1 MGRQAVTPFLAST
14 YDRFVMEAFPCHHF
28 SRDMNRIPPERLI
41 LALPDV
47 ELEKFVREWVLL
59 KKTYAGVQ
67 RFTGPG
73 DMGRDVVGYLT
84 QARHEGPWHN
94 YQCKQYGRPV
104 PLDVGLR
111 EIGKILYYAHLGEFT
126 APVAYYFVA
135 PKGVVRTLRKLISK
149 PSEFKATL
157 LDTWPQYCAR
167 GISDKSA
174 VNLTPEL
181 TAFIEAWDFAYIDS
195 LSVDDILEDAA
206 GNAVMVKWFG
216 ADPGPAPK
224 GTTPEDVQAHELPY
238 IEQLLDA
245 YGERNQRHFPN
256 HTDVKEHE
264 EFGPHLDLQRERF
277 FDAAAFS
284 RFYRDN
290 TMSEE
295 IDTLHHDVLH
305 GVIDTHRIHHADS
318 LARVDA
324 VMAQAANVHPS
335 GVLSRYARVP
345 VKQGICHHFANE
357 GRLIW
362 RKK

>member
-1 MGRQAVTPFLAST
+1 
-14 YDRFVMEAFPCHHF
+14 
-28 SRDMNRIPPERLI
+28 MNRIPPERLI
-41 LALPDV
+41 LALPDT
-47 ELEKFVREWVLL
+47 ELEKFVREWVTL
-59 KKTYAGVQ
+59 KKTYAGIQ

-104 PLDVGLR
+104 PLEVGLR
-111 EIGKILYYAHLGEFT
+111 EIGKILYHAHKGEFT

-135 PKGVVRTLRKLISK
+135 PKGVVRTMRSLISK
-149 PSEFKATL
+149 PNEFKATL
-157 LDTWPQYCAR
+157 LSKWDQYCAQ
-167 GISDKSA
+167 GISEKGVID
-174 VNLTPEL
+174 LTPEL
-181 TAFIEAWDFAYIDS
+181 KAFINGWNFARVES
-195 LSVDDILEDAA
+195 LSVDDMLGDAA
-206 GNAVMVKWFG
+206 SKAVMVKWFG
-216 ADPGPAPK
+216 ADPGPAPR
-224 GTTPEDVQAHELPY
+224 GEAPADVEAHEMPY
-238 IEQLLDA
+238 VRQLLDA
-245 YGERNQRHFPN
+245 YGERNRCEFADHE
-256 HTDVKEHE
+256 DVRGHE

-295 IDTLHHDVLH
+295 IETLQRDLHH
-305 GVIDTHRIHHADS
+305 GVVDTHRKQHADS

-345 VKQGICHHFANE
+345 VKQGVCHHFANE

-362 RKK
+362 RRE

>member
-1 MGRQAVTPFLAST
+1 
-14 YDRFVMEAFPCHHF
+14 
-28 SRDMNRIPPERLI
+28 MNRIPPERLI
-41 LALPDV
+41 LALPDI
-47 ELEKFVREWVLL
+47 ELEKFVREWVIL
-59 KKTYAGVQ
+59 KKAYFGIQ

-94 YQCKQYGRPV
+94 YQCKQYGRAV

-111 EIGKILYYAHLGEFT
+111 EIGKILYYAHQDEFT

-135 PKGVVRTLRKLISK
+135 PKGVVRTLRRLISK
-149 PSEFKATL
+149 PSEFKTAL
-157 LDTWPQYCAR
+157 LTKWEQYCAS
-167 GISDKSA
+167 GISDKGAIDLNPS
-174 VNLTPEL
+174 L
-181 TAFIEAWDFAYIDS
+181 TAFIEAWDFAQIDL
-195 LSVDDILEDAA
+195 LSVDDILGDAA

-216 ADPGPAPK
+216 ADPGPAPT
-224 GTTPEDVQAHELPY
+224 GSAPADVQAHEMPY
-238 IEQLLDA
+238 VRQLLDA
-245 YGERNQRHFPN
+245 YGERDQCDFPN
-256 HTDVKEHE
+256 HGDVKEHG

-290 TMSEE
+290 TMSGE
-295 IDTLHHDVLH
+295 IDTLHRDLLH
-305 GVIDTHRIHHADS
+305 GVVDVHRGRHADS
-318 LARVDA
+318 LARIDA

-345 VKQGICHHFANE
+345 VKQGVCHHFANE